1 MRQFSSVGK
10 FIFYFNPI
18 ARCQPQYTTYVQAT
32 TSFQD
37 YNVIVYLHNSILI
50 TFLQELLYLTSW
62 DAYIIITSFRYY
74 IHNSILITFLQELLY
89 LTSWDAYIIITSF
102 RYYINYHLFTRIH
115 HNHQV
120 NMKALS
126 FSLSSSPFCVF
137 PLLEIMI
144 CFFLCE
150 YGTKQWRT
158 VHYTPQ
164 MLKDA
169 GGSMHTVLKG
179 RMQNP
184 LSWG

>member
-37 YNVIVYLHNSILI
+37 YNVIVYL
-50 TFLQELLYLTSW
+50 
-62 DAYIIITSFRYY
+62 
-74 IHNSILITFLQELLY
+74 HNSILITFLQELLY